1 MMPGI
6 GREIATKEASG
17 RRRHDFAIF
26 SPGFFL
32 RHGTRAPDRP
42 AILDQPRKESTM
54 SRPKV
59 FADPRLFWALG
70 GPLLLGALPGLRFG
84 LGPTLRLGPSFVAA
98 LLATAAVMGPAL
110 YLIWGLTGA
119 RGSLGQVGNAFMD
132 ALAAAGRVHV
142 GFAPAVLMMSATVAY
157 RDHAILFALAGYGG
171 GLLLGASRLW
181 RALRP
186 GASGRHAAAV
196 LVPWLA
202 AAILMGGRLVI
213 QFVMPVVTGGKVG

>member
-1 MMPGI
+1 
-6 GREIATKEASG
+6 
-17 RRRHDFAIF
+17 
-26 SPGFFL
+26 
-32 RHGTRAPDRP
+32 
-42 AILDQPRKESTM
+42 M
-54 SRPKV
+54 SRTKV
-59 FADPRLFWALG
+59 LADPRLFWALG

-84 LGPTLRLGPSFVAA
+84 FGPTLRLGPSFVAA
-98 LLATAAVMGPAL
+98 LLATVAVMGPAL
-110 YLIWGLTGA
+110 YLLWGLTGA
-119 RGSLGQVGNAFMD
+119 RGSLGQVGGAFID

-142 GFAPAVLMMSATVAY
+142 GFAPAVLLMSATVAY